1 MQLVIILKTPADKW
15 KDTVIKYRKQCQKI
29 LDLSK
34 SVRYAGIVNAYGRT
48 LTGMIKPNL
57 KPLLQSEDF
66 KNELFVIS
74 TLISLRRNSVDAI
87 GKLEHVVLQHQKI
100 TILILHKNDITY
112 YVSIDRKEK
121 GLEKIISSIKK
132 TI

>member
-1 MQLVIILKTPADKW
+1 MVETPADKW
-15 KDTVIKYRKQCQKI
+15 KETIVKYRKDCQNILKI
-29 LDLSK
+29 SS
-34 SVRYAGIVNAYGRT
+34 SVRYAGVVNAYGRT
-48 LTGMIKPNL
+48 LTGIIQPNL
-57 KPLLQSEDF
+57 KPLLQSEYF

-74 TLISLRRNSVDAI
+74 TLISLRKESVGAI

-100 TILILHKNDITY
+100 TIVILQKDNVTY

>member
-1 MQLVIILKTPADKW
+1 MVKTPAEKW
-15 KDTVIKYRKQCQKI
+15 KDTIIKYRKQCQKI
-29 LDLSK
+29 LEISN
-34 SVRYAGIVNAYGRT
+34 SVRYAGVVNVYGRT

-74 TLISLRRNSVDAI
+74 TLISLRKDSVGTI

-100 TILILHKNDITY
+100 TIVILQKNEITY

-121 GLEKIISSIKK
+121 GLEKIISEIKK

>member
-1 MQLVIILKTPADKW
+1 MVKTPADKW
-15 KDTVIKYRKQCQKI
+15 KETIIKYRKQCQNILKI
-29 LDLSK
+29 SNNI
-34 SVRYAGIVNAYGRT
+34 RYTGVVNAYGRT
-48 LTGMIKPNL
+48 LTGIIQPNV

-74 TLISLRRNSVDAI
+74 TLISLRKESISTI

-100 TILILHKNDITY
+100 TIVILQKNNVTY
-112 YVSIDRKEK
+112 YVTINRTEK

>member
-1 MQLVIILKTPADKW
+1 MVKTPADKW
-15 KDTVIKYRKQCQKI
+15 KETIIKYRIQCQNILKI
-29 LDLSK
+29 SK
-34 SVRYAGIVNAYGRT
+34 NIRYAGVVNAYGRT
-48 LTGMIKPNL
+48 LTGIIQPDL

-74 TLISLRRNSVDAI
+74 TLISLRKESISTI

-100 TILILHKNDITY
+100 TIVILQKNNVTY
-112 YVSIDRKEK
+112 YVSINKIEK
-121 GLEKIISSIKK
+121 DLEKIISSIKK

>member
-1 MQLVIILKTPADKW
+1 MVKTPADKW

-29 LDLSK
+29 LEVSNNI
-34 SVRYAGIVNAYGRT
+34 RYAGVVNNYGRT

-74 TLISLRRNSVDAI
+74 TLISLRRDSVDTI

-100 TILILHKNDITY
+100 TILILQKNQITY
-112 YVSIDRKEK
+112 YVSINRKEK
-121 GLEKIISSIKK
+121 GLEKIISLIKK
-132 TI
+132 II